1 MQSIHQNP
9 SFQLL
14 LSITEELIEEKGCH
28 QTTLQDIIKRSGL
41 SKGAI
46 YHYVK
51 SKDEL
56 LGLLLQKRLER
67 IGTQFY
73 EKVHQGEKNLHS
85 PLAAISDG
93 LRHIHDPKDVTNLIF
108 IYLLSKKDDPTI
120 GQMLSAIYERS
131 VHNSQEWIE
140 LGQKS
145 GVIPGSLD
153 AAKTAALFTIL
164 TYGIRVQTVV
174 SPEIKTLGAE
184 DVFEIMYQ
192 TLSKG

>member
-14 LSITEELIEEKGCH
+14 LSITEELIKEKGCH

-67 IGTQFY
+67 IGAQFY
-73 EKVHQGEKNLHS
+73 EKVHQGEHNLHS

-120 GQMLSAIYERS
+120 GEMLSAIYERS
-131 VHNSQEWIE
+131 VYNSQEWIE
-140 LGQKS
+140 LGQKN
-145 GVIPGSLD
+145 GVIPASLD

-174 SPEIKTLGAE
+174 SPEIKTLGSE

>member
-14 LSITEELIEEKGCH
+14 LSTTEELIKEKGCH

-56 LGLLLQKRLER
+56 MGVLLKRRFEQ
-67 IGTQFY
+67 IGAQFY
-73 EKVHQGEKNLHS
+73 AVVHQGDQDLEG
-85 PLAAISDG
+85 PLTAIWDG

-108 IYLLSKKDDPTI
+108 IYLLSKKDDPAI
-120 GQMLSAIYERS
+120 GEMLKQIYERS
-131 VHNSQEWIE
+131 VKNSQEWIE
-140 LGQKS
+140 LGQKG
-145 GVIPGSLD
+145 GVIPAGLD
-153 AAKTAALFTIL
+153 AKKTATMFTVL

-174 SPEIKTLGAE
+174 SPQTPSFSADDLFRILH
-184 DVFEIMYQ
+184 Q
-192 TLSKG
+192 TLSKS

>member
-14 LSITEELIEEKGCH
+14 LTITEELIEEKGCH

-56 LGLLLQKRLER
+56 LGLLLRKRLER

-73 EKVHQGEKNLHS
+73 EKVHQGEHNLHS
-85 PLAAISDG
+85 PLAAISDA

-120 GQMLSAIYERS
+120 GKMLTAIYERS
-131 VHNSQEWIE
+131 VQNSQEWIE
-140 LGQKS
+140 LGQKN
-145 GVIPGSLD
+145 GVIPASLD
-153 AAKTAALFTIL
+153 AEKTATLFTIL

-174 SPEIKTLGAE
+174 SPDMKTFGAE
-184 DVFEIMYQ
+184 DVFQIMYQ
-192 TLSKG
+192 TLSNG